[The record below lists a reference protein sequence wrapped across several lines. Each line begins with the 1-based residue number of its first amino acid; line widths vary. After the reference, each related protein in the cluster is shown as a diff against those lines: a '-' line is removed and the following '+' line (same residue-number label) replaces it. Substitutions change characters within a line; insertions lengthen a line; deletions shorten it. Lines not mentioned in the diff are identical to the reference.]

1 MKMTTRSV
9 LTALAIPA
17 ALSALLVGCDLNRVL
32 EVQPA
37 NLIPAVELETPQNA
51 TLLAT
56 GAAADFDC
64 AFNAFVVVGGLIGE
78 ELEDG
83 LQTAARWPYDQRNIT
98 ADQTFYSVNNCTGL
112 GIYAPLQAARAGSNN
127 VGRLLS
133 GWTDAEVPGRQLLL
147 ARMAAYEAWGQL
159 FLGET
164 FCETVFS
171 TVEGEKVL
179 YAGRITRAQAIDAAI
194 TTFGTAITTA
204 TAVGGVSADSIRFF
218 ALVGRARANL
228 DKGDLVAARAD
239 AAAVVAGV
247 PATWAWNVTNSNAST
262 RRQNRVFQENG
273 VTTTPNATVGL
284 RYRTLNDPRVPV
296 TNLNRLSSGTNIP
309 LWQQRKYTAVTSPIQ
324 LASAQEMQ
332 LVIAEADRTSNPAN
346 TVNIINTFRAAGNQ
360 GTYTGAVTP
369 AALLT
374 EIIDQRRRALFLT
387 GTHFPDII
395 RYNLTLTPAQ
405 GAATPWGQTY
415 GPATGSALCLPL
427 PNVEKDNNP
436 ILQ

>member
-1 MKMTTRSV
+1 MTTRSV

-17 ALSALLVGCDLNRVL
+17 ALAAFVAGCDLDRVL

-37 NLIPAVELETPQNA
+37 NLIPAVELERPENA
-51 TLLAT
+51 ALLAT
-56 GAAADFDC
+56 GVAGDFDC

-83 LQTAARWPYDQRNIT
+83 LQTAARWPYDQRNVT
-98 ADQTFYSVNNCTGL
+98 ADQTFYSTNNCTNL
-112 GIYAPLQAARAGSNN
+112 GIYAPLQAGRAGANN
-127 VGRLLS
+127 VRRLLT
-133 GWTDAEVPGRQLLL
+133 GWTDAQVPNRQLLM
-147 ARMAAYEAWGQL
+147 ARMAAYEGWSQL
-159 FLGET
+159 FLGEA

-171 TVEGEKVL
+171 TLEGEKVIF
-179 YAGRITRAQAIDAAI
+179 AGRITRAQAIDSAI
-194 TTFGTAITTA
+194 STFTIAITTA
-204 TAVGGVSADSIRFF
+204 QAVGGVSADSIRFF
-218 ALVGRARANL
+218 SLAGRARAYL
-228 DKGDLVAARAD
+228 DKGDLVNARAD

-247 PATWAWNVTNSNAST
+247 PATWAWNVTTSSAST

-273 VTTTPNATVGL
+273 VNNTPNATVGV

-296 TNLNRLSSGTNIP
+296 LNLNRQSSGTNIP
-309 LWQQRKYTAVTSPIQ
+309 LWQQRKYTLVSSPIP
-324 LASAQEMQ
+324 LTSAQEMQ
-332 LVIAEADRTSNPAN
+332 LVIAEADRTTNSAN
-346 TVNIINTFRAAGNQ
+346 TISIINTFRAAGSQ
-360 GTYTGAVTP
+360 GTYSGATDP
-369 AALLT
+369 ASLLT

-387 GTHFPDII
+387 GTNFPDVI
-395 RYNLTLTPAQ
+395 RYNLTISPAQ